1 MKIVKLTEKSIPAF
15 KSYFKQFSH
24 EQDESNPP
32 LDDFT
37 VSDSDPVYLLV
48 KGNEIRG
55 AAALMLHPEYREV
68 RQARIRMFHAAD
80 GDYLSYLKLLNSI
93 LLHTSGLTS
102 IYGFI
107 EDNYSNIAKIWE
119 DLGFESRRFAWILI
133 RDTNDFTKPQFPTSY
148 ELRTFRE
155 GIDEEN
161 WCNII
166 NDAFGHSLGHV
177 RMTPERLKHW
187 RLDPAYIDGGM
198 KLLWNENVPVATLS
212 MTKEEH
218 KGEDLIFI
226 EAIGVAGDY
235 QGKGL
240 GKNLLRTGIQY
251 AAESGS
257 PGVMLSVNGE
267 NDKAADMYFREGFK
281 KEALYK
287 CYYFD
292 IKN

>member
-1 MKIVKLTEKSIPAF
+1 MNVVKLTEKNIPAF
-15 KSYFKQFSH
+15 KQYFKQYSH

-37 VSDSDPVYLLV
+37 TGENDPVYLLV
-48 KGNEIRG
+48 NGSEIRG

-68 RQARIRMFHAAD
+68 RQARLRMFHTAD

-133 RDTNDFTKPQFPTSY
+133 RDTKEFTGPQFPEGY
-148 ELRTFRE
+148 ELRTFRD
-155 GIDEEN
+155 GIDEEH
-161 WCNII
+161 WCSII

-177 RMTPERLKHW
+177 RMTPERLEHW
-187 RLDPAYIDGGM
+187 RLDPAYINGGM
-198 KLLWNENVPVATLS
+198 KLLWHNDTPVATLS

-251 AAESGS
+251 AADSGS

>member
-1 MKIVKLTEKSIPAF
+1 MKVVKLTEKNIPAF

-32 LDDFT
+32 LDDFS
-37 VSDSDPVYLLV
+37 VSENDPVYLLV

-68 RQARIRMFHAAD
+68 RQARLRMFHAAD

-133 RDTNDFTKPQFPTSY
+133 RDTKEYTPPQFPEGY
-148 ELRTFRE
+148 ELRTFRD

-177 RMTPERLKHW
+177 RMTPERIQHW
-187 RLDPAYIDGGM
+187 KIDPSYIAGGM
-198 KLLWNENVPVATLS
+198 KLLWHNDIPVATLS

-218 KGEDLIFI
+218 KGEDFIFV
-226 EAIGVAGDY
+226 EAIGVAGNY

-240 GKNLLRTGIQY
+240 GKNLLRTGIQH

-287 CYYFD
+287 CYYLD
-292 IKN
+292 MKN